1 MHGATS
7 EELAESVAIVGQTT
21 FWSNVLHAQNY
32 GINPI
37 NLRKNS
43 KQLGNTYQKSDD
55 DNNDVVFQRQ
65 KRRRPFVFLIVVM
78 SFY

>member
-1 MHGATS
+1 MVFHACAIN
-7 EELAESVAIVGQTT
+7 EELVESVAIVGQTT
-21 FWSNVLHAQNY
+21 FWRDVLHAQNY

-55 DNNDVVFQRQ
+55 DIIMM
-65 KRRRPFVFLIVVM
+65 L
-78 SFY
+78 SFKNKNGRDPSYS